1 MALPSIT
8 TDQLDQAAAL
18 LEQGTTVENAA
29 AQAGCSKATLYYR
42 ARSHQRLRA
51 ILDRRERKQSGG
63 AKLTAER
70 AAELRH
76 MWARTDL
83 TLAEIAGALQIGEST
98 LSRWKALLE
107 LPDRP
112 PRGRSQ
118 VANKQEKQAELR
130 RLWAGHLSLANMASV
145 LGVAESTVHR
155 WGCELGLPSRP
166 RGRRTRPR
174 A

>member
-18 LEQGTTVENAA
+18 LEQGATVENAA

-51 ILDRRERKQSGG
+51 ILDRREHKPSGG
-63 AKLTAER
+63 AKLTSER

-76 MWARTDL
+76 MWTRMDL
-83 TLAEIAGALQIGEST
+83 TLAEIASAFQICEST
-98 LSRWKALLE
+98 LSRWKTLLE

-112 PRGRSQ
+112 ARGRSQ
-118 VANKQEKQAELR
+118 IANKQEKQTELR
-130 RLWAGHLSLANMASV
+130 RLWADHLSLADMASL
-145 LGVAESTVHR
+145 LGVSETTVHT
-155 WGCELGLPSRP
+155 WGRDLGLPSRP